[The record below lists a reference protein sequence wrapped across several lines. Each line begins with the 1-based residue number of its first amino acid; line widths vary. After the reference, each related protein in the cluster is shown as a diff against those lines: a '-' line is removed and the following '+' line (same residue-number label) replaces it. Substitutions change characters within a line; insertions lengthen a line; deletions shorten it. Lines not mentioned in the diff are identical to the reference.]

1 MIMKSRLLTLLTSC
15 LLLWGGNLPAL
26 SAPDDEFNP
35 ENPADPSA
43 IDYCR
48 LTVTADPI
56 EGAYVSG
63 SGRYTVGKDGQVYIT
78 TSERNTEEYTY
89 TFQYWTLNGERT
101 SYSQYFYFTPQKG
114 TFEFVAHYEKKEVV
128 FDPENPQDPSSENIK
143 RKYRLYLTSNIE
155 GACTFNMASGNKVE
169 EKQGL
174 WLYVNYQASYYKFEG
189 WKLNGTIISTNENLY
204 YTMPS
209 AETTLQACFSE
220 IPFDPE
226 NPIDPNSSGTNVDN
240 STRLL
245 IDLCIGTED
254 NTVDKTRV
262 VVNEAKTLGYDIG
275 TDAQKMIS
283 NDAAFQIYSL
293 DNNGTKYSINERPRE
308 DGIVPLG
315 IVVKNAGKVTISAS
329 RMDYPILL
337 YDKVMDKN
345 LDIAANDYTFDSNAG
360 TIEGRFYL
368 KIAETITIIT
378 AKSYTIEYGDDI
390 PVFEYTSK
398 GSTVEGTPSISC
410 EATKN
415 SPAGTYPIVINK
427 GTVTNSNDSYF
438 DGTLT
443 IKKAPLTITAKD
455 YTIKQGQALPTFEAT
470 YEGFKNSETSAVL
483 TKQPTI
489 STNATSASNPDEYD
503 ITISSA
509 EAQNYEISYVN
520 GKLTIV
526 NADALIITANS
537 YTIEYGDDLPKFEYT
552 SEGATIEGTPSITC
566 DATKTSPAGTYTILI
581 SKGSVT
587 NYNDTYVNGTLTITK
602 APLKI
607 TAKDYTIKQGEALPT
622 FEATYEGFKND
633 ETSEVLT
640 KQPTITTTVTSASEP
655 GEYAITV
662 SDAEAQ
668 NYEISYVSGILT
680 IEALPYIPG
689 DANADGMVDVLDVT
703 DIANHIMGKPT
714 STGKFDEEAADL
726 NGDKVVNATDIV
738 LLVKK
743 LAGEQ

>member
-1 MIMKSRLLTLLTSC
+1 MKSRLLTLLTSC
-15 LLLWGGNLPAL
+15 LLLWGGSLTAF
-26 SAPDDEFNP
+26 SAPDDDFNP
-35 ENPADPSA
+35 PNPEDPSA

-48 LTVTADPI
+48 ITVTADPA
-56 EGAYVSG
+56 EGAYVDG

-128 FDPENPQDPSSENIK
+128 FDPENPQDPSSSNIK

-169 EKQGL
+169 EQQGL

-189 WKLNGTIISTNENLY
+189 WKLNGTLISTNENLY

-226 NPIDPNSSGTNVDN
+226 NPVDPNGSGTNVDN

-245 IDLCIGTED
+245 IDLWIGTED

-262 VVNEAKTLGYDIG
+262 VVNEAKTLGYDTG
-275 TDAQKMIS
+275 TDSPKMIS
-283 NDAAFQIYSL
+283 YDAAFQIYSL
-293 DNNGTKYSINERPRE
+293 DNSGTKYSINERPRE
-308 DGIVPLG
+308 NGTVPLG
-315 IVVKNAGKVTISAS
+315 IVVKNAGKVTISSS
-329 RMDYPILL
+329 RMDYPALL

-345 LDIAANDYTFDSNAG
+345 LDIATNAYTFDSDEG

-415 SPAGTYPIVINK
+415 SPAGTYPIVISK
-427 GTVTNSNDSYF
+427 GTVTNTNDSYF

-455 YTIKQGQALPTFEAT
+455 YTIKQGEALPTFEAT
-470 YEGFKNSETSAVL
+470 YEGFKNGETSAVL

-489 STNATSASNPDEYD
+489 TTSATPGSDLGNYD
-503 ITISSA
+503 ITVSGA

-520 GKLTIV
+520 GQLTIV

-552 SEGATIEGTPSITC
+552 SEGATIEGTPKITC
-566 DATKTSPAGTYTILI
+566 EAKKGSPAGTYDIVI
-581 SKGSVT
+581 SKGSVA
-587 NYNDTYVNGTLTITK
+587 NYNDTYVNGKLTIKK
-602 APLKI
+602 APLTI

-622 FEATYEGFKND
+622 FEATYEGFKNG
-633 ETSEVLT
+633 ETSTVLT
-640 KQPTITTTVTSASEP
+640 KQPTITTAATSASEP
-655 GEYAITV
+655 GDYDITV
-662 SDAEAQ
+662 SGAEAQ
-668 NYEISYVSGILT
+668 NYEISYVKGKLT
-680 IEALPYIPG
+680 ILVQDLVPG
-689 DANADGMVDVLDVT
+689 DANSDGEVNVADVDYVIERIGEALDAT
-703 DIANHIMGKPT
+703 NKT
-714 STGKFDEEAADL
+714 AD
-726 NGDKVVNATDIV
+726 VNDDGEINVADVDYIIERIV
-738 LLVKK
+738 
-743 LAGEQ
+743 